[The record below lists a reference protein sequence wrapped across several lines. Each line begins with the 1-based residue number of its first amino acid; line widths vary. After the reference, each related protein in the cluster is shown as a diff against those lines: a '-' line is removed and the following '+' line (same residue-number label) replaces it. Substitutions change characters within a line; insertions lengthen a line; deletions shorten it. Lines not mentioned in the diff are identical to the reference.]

1 MDPTVAALIGVALGA
16 FAGLAGAG
24 LAAVASLRA
33 SQLAARVPLAEK
45 LHRMGRAFVELEPAI
60 GTKDEAKAG
69 VNLNVAWNDFFT
81 HQRILCPSER
91 LQEMGT
97 LFFRLFLRMLKP
109 QTVQS
114 RGEAIKVAGAAQET
128 IAKMVSAY
136 SNHLFQRQARHEEL
150 KVLQEFLDTPD
161 AQALSPDI
169 TAGLRRL
176 R

>member
-1 MDPTVAALIGVALGA
+1 MDPTVAVLIGIAIGA
-16 FAGLAGAG
+16 FVGLTGAG

-33 SQLAARVPLAEK
+33 SQLAARAPLAEK
-45 LHRMGRAFVELEPAI
+45 LHQLAKAFVGRHPAI
-60 GTKDEAKAG
+60 GTKDEAKSTL
-69 VNLNVAWNDFFT
+69 NLQVAWNDFFT

-91 LQEMGT
+91 LQGMGT
-97 LFFRLFLRMLKP
+97 LFRRVMVAQHPNVK
-109 QTVQS
+109 S
-114 RGEAIKVAGAAQET
+114 REAAIKVLGAAQET

-136 SNHLFQRQARHEEL
+136 SNHLFQWRARQEEQ

-169 TAGLRRL
+169 TGDLRRL